1 MDGLKAV
8 SYTHLD
14 VYKRQN
20 EIESVTILKDASAT
34 AVFGVRGA
42 NGVILITTKRGAEGK
57 AKISF
62 TTSAGVNVR
71 TKELEFANSYQYAS
85 YVNMMRTNDGNEPLY
100 SDEQLAAFRDHT
112 CLFYTSRCV

>member
-1 MDGLKAV
+1 M
-8 SYTHLD
+8 
-14 VYKRQN
+14 
-20 EIESVTILKDASAT
+20 
-34 AVFGVRGA
+34 
-42 NGVILITTKRGAEGK
+42 ITTKRGAEGK

-112 CLFYTSRCV
+112 NPLLYPDINWIDYCMNKAAFQSQHNVSISGGKNNML